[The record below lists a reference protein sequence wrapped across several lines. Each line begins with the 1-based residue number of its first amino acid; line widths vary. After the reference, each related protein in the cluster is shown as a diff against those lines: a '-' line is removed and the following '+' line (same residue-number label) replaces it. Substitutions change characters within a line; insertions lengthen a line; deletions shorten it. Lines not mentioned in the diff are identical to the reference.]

1 MRLYGVPI
9 QINDDVYMINQIST
23 DYEKLDA
30 STIANIYFTDF
41 TDDDFIY
48 SSNIA
53 NTGDWYT
60 DANHLTG
67 WYPCNG
73 EVTIKE
79 QYKIGDEYYCLDC
92 DEFPKEYM
100 IDNQPNEEKLDE
112 ECPFGH
118 VTITFKDGEIVKK
131 EFIRED

>member
-1 MRLYGVPI
+1 MRLYGLAVHI
-9 QINDDVYMINQIST
+9 DDGIFMINEFST
-23 DYEKLDA
+23 DLKKLTKTHD
-30 STIANIYFTDF
+30 TIYFTDDDRGF
-41 TDDDFIY
+41 T
-48 SSNIA
+48 SNIA
-53 NTGDWYT
+53 NTREWLT
-60 DANHLTG
+60 DTNHLTG
-67 WYPCNG
+67 WYPYNG

-79 QYKIGDEYYCLDC
+79 QYKIGDEYYYLYG

-100 IDNQPNEEKLDE
+100 IGNHPNEEKLDE